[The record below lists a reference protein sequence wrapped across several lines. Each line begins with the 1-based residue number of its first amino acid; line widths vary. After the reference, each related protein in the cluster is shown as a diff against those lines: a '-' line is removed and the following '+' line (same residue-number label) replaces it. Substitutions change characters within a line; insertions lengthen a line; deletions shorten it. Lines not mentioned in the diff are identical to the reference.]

1 MRKNKAGRRSTRNPS
16 IESGQRWRQKN
27 TGEIAAVVKADQFR
41 VTFVRGVEAEKSIAR
56 ALFEKHF
63 EFESAAEARDEVV
76 FSEARDRLLATHRR
90 HTKQIAEKI
99 EALSALPK
107 PASVKERRARSIEI
121 GAWQESAEIESYVGD
136 LINDTT
142 MDDRSV
148 EERVKGMWM
157 RAHNIRFSAPR

>member
-41 VTFVRGVEAEKSIAR
+41 VTFVRGVEAEQSIAR

-90 HTKQIAEKI
+90 HTIVI
-99 EALSALPK
+99 LC
-107 PASVKERRARSIEI
+107 
-121 GAWQESAEIESYVGD
+121 
-136 LINDTT
+136 
-142 MDDRSV
+142 V
-148 EERVKGMWM
+148 EPRETQFCGGEVHG
-157 RAHNIRFSAPR
+157 APRSTV